1 MMTFEVIDESISIDS
16 FMTHPLISIGVL
28 RCGRIPAT
36 PICLA
41 IIVPFIILLNLAE
54 PACIPCVHRRVSECR
69 IDRSACGPAVIVWE
83 FRLHRVFLA
92 E

>member
-1 MMTFEVIDESISIDS
+1 MTFEVIDESISIDS
-16 FMTHPLISIGVL
+16 FMTHALITIGVL
-28 RCGRIPAT
+28 RCGCIPAT
-36 PICLA
+36 PICLV
-41 IIVPFIILLNLAE
+41 INCPVHKILLNLAE